1 LLIDRA
7 IDLKP
12 VTPQWYD
19 WLRGRAYRLTGRF
32 DEAIEILSAAT
43 SDAPTSPIP
52 LIELA
57 AAYSETK
64 NTVLAKRTAD
74 DIIRLSPQFTVC
86 EWISM
91 SPYQDESGLDDEV
104 AALRNAGLPDC

>member
-1 LLIDRA
+1 MQTNPISRPAPFQMPTLGVAGRYPLTR
-7 IDLKP
+7 P
-12 VTPQWYD
+12 VN
-19 WLRGRAYRLTGRF
+19 
-32 DEAIEILSAAT
+32 
-43 SDAPTSPIP
+43 